1 MVKWTRFPVC
11 IVSKQLV
18 LFAYSGFITNVT
30 FRQVCYY
37 STAATDEAA
46 YIIGGFQRNEGSSHY
61 SPTIAEFKNDQ
72 WRKLGDLMQGREV
85 HGSISIGH
93 QTMIV
98 GGYTSS
104 G

>member
-1 MVKWTRFPVC
+1 MSLR
-11 IVSKQLV
+11 IY
-18 LFAYSGFITNVT
+18 YSHYLRKVY
-30 FRQVCYY
+30 YY

-46 YIIGGFQRNEGSSHY
+46 YIIGGVQDSNYYSS
-61 SPTIAEFKNDQ
+61 TIAEFKNAQ
-72 WRKLGDLMQGREV
+72 WRKLGDLTQGRHY

-98 GGYTSS
+98 GGLASFGS